1 MNNRNLLLF
10 VLLSALLLG
19 GHALITSKFFPAK
32 PAAAQAS
39 VQAAGQTPPAAA
51 SPAPAPAAPPPVAVP
66 PPAAPSPAPAPAPTA
81 AQAPA
86 GAPLVLE
93 GPELILTFN
102 PTDGSLTQAVW
113 RADGTKLLN
122 EAVPAGKSADESQA
136 FPGLGGARGATF
148 DRAELLQLDGRPAAR
163 FANAAGD
170 HLTYRL
176 DGHVLKVDLGS
187 AGKAALGLL
196 PMPADPK
203 QVTHMGRV
211 FTLDAKAIQAV
222 AWLDMLKD
230 PFFSFVGAKRKVLP
244 PANALLGTDAG
255 ITGDGSSQ
263 QAHYFAALWD
273 LGARPA
279 GRDAAGYHLPAEQGA
294 AAARL
299 YLGPKQPEFLN
310 AFGPAFTQ
318 VQDFGFFGS
327 VAKFLFWVLRA
338 IHKGVGNWGWAIV
351 IFTVILRFA
360 LWPLNTKM
368 VVSQLRMKDLEPHQ
382 KVIQAKYEKFG
393 GDMAK
398 KAEMQ
403 KELMDFYKKNGH
415 NPMGG
420 CLPML
425 LQMPVFLA
433 LWSMLTNVFELRH
446 APFALWIHDLSAKDP
461 FYVLP
466 VLLGASMVAQ
476 SALAPPMGDPQQR
489 KMMMILMPVM
499 MVFFF
504 AQSPAGLG
512 LYYLMFNLI
521 GLLQT
526 WWVRRT
532 YKPLPVV
539 V

>member
-1 MNNRNLLLF
+1 
-10 VLLSALLLG
+10 
-19 GHALITSKFFPAK
+19 
-32 PAAAQAS
+32 
-39 VQAAGQTPPAAA
+39 
-51 SPAPAPAAPPPVAVP
+51 
-66 PPAAPSPAPAPAPTA
+66 
-81 AQAPA
+81 
-86 GAPLVLE
+86 
-93 GPELILTFN
+93 
-102 PTDGSLTQAVW
+102 
-113 RADGTKLLN
+113 
-122 EAVPAGKSADESQA
+122 
-136 FPGLGGARGATF
+136 
-148 DRAELLQLDGRPAAR
+148 
-163 FANAAGD
+163 
-170 HLTYRL
+170 
-176 DGHVLKVDLGS
+176 
-187 AGKAALGLL
+187 
-196 PMPADPK
+196 
-203 QVTHMGRV
+203 
-211 FTLDAKAIQAV
+211 
-222 AWLDMLKD
+222 MLKD

-244 PANALLGTDAG
+244 PSNTLLGTDAG
-255 ITGDGSSQ
+255 ITADGSSQ

-273 LGARPA
+273 LAARPA
-279 GRDAAGYHLPAEQGA
+279 VRDAAGYHLPAEQGVA
-294 AAARL
+294 SARL

-338 IHKGVGNWGWAIV
+338 IHGTVGNWGWAILL
-351 IFTVILRFA
+351 FTIVLRFA

-489 KMMMILMPVM
+489 KMMMVLMPVM

>member
-1 MNNRNLLLF
+1 MNNRNLLIF
-10 VLLSALLLG
+10 VLASAGLLVGYSFLVNRFYPPKP
-19 GHALITSKFFPAK
+19 LPPAQAAKAVEGTGK
-32 PAAAQAS
+32 PAE
-39 VQAAGQTPPAAA
+39 
-51 SPAPAPAAPPPVAVP
+51 
-66 PPAAPSPAPAPAPTA
+66 APAPAPIPPPAPQPPAAPVLLENAELRLVLRTSDGAITQATWLADGTRFLNEAAHDGKTREETA
-81 AQAPA
+81 RDFPGIA
-86 GAPLVLE
+86 GAPGLR
-93 GPELILTFN
+93 F
-102 PTDGSLTQAVW
+102 DQAERV
-113 RADGTKLLN
+113 
-122 EAVPAGKSADESQA
+122 E
-136 FPGLGGARGATF
+136 
-148 DRAELLQLDGRPAAR
+148 LDGRPGVR
-163 FANAAGD
+163 LRNTGGD
-170 HLTYRL
+170 QLEYRL
-176 DGHVLKVDLGS
+176 DGHTLQVSLHS
-187 AGKAALGLL
+187 AAPAAVLGLL
-196 PMPADPK
+196 PLPSDEK
-203 QVTHMGRV
+203 EVIHMGRV
-211 FTLDAKAIQAV
+211 FTLDDRSIQAV
-222 AWLDMLKD
+222 AWIEMLKD
-230 PFFSFVGAKRKVLP
+230 PFFSFLGAKRKELP
-244 PANALLGTDAG
+244 PSNVKLGMDAG
-255 ITGDGSSQ
+255 LEKASSSQ
-263 QAHYFAALWD
+263 RSHYFAVLWD
-273 LGARPA
+273 LPRPA
-279 GRDAAGYHLPAEQGA
+279 VRDARGFTLKPEQGKA
-294 AAARL
+294 SARL
-299 YLGPKQPEFLN
+299 YLGPKQPEYLA
-310 AFGPAFTQ
+310 AFGPAYTQ

-338 IHKGVGNWGWAIV
+338 IQRGVGNWGWAILV
-351 IFTVILRFA
+351 FTIILRFA

-382 KVIQAKYEKFG
+382 KAIQAKYEKFG
-393 GDMAK
+393 NDMAK

-489 KMMMILMPVM
+489 KMMMVLMPVM

-526 WWVRRT
+526 WWVRRS
-532 YKPLPVV
+532 YQPLPVV
-539 V
+539 M